1 MSYALPALAVFSLA
15 LVAGCTGPQ
24 QVVHYSCNRGMR
36 LDVTYEEATEIARVH
51 DMIGQVRVL
60 REISADATG
69 TVYGDSAVQ
78 LIRNNDG
85 TIVYAARDSH
95 HDSVTCAPPKLSA
108 ALASAFE
115 LAAVNP
121 AASLPAASSDRW

>member
-36 LDVTYEEATEIARVH
+36 LDVTYEEATHVARVH

-60 REISADATG
+60 PEISADASG
-69 TVYGDSAVQ
+69 TVYADRAVTFT
-78 LIRNNDG
+78 RNNDG
-85 TIVYAARDSH
+85 SVIYAALDSS
-95 HDSVTCAPPKLSA
+95 HDSVTCTPPKLTA
-108 ALASAFE
+108 ALQT
-115 LAAVNP
+115 
-121 AASLPAASSDRW
+121 D

>member
-1 MSYALPALAVFSLA
+1 MSYALPTLLVLSLA

-24 QVVHYSCNRGMR
+24 EVVHYSCTHGMR
-36 LDVTYEEATEIARVH
+36 LDVTYEEATQIARVH

-60 REISADATG
+60 SETSADATG
-69 TVYGDSAVQ
+69 TIYGDSAVQ

-85 TIVYAARDSH
+85 TVVYAARDSH

-108 ALASAFE
+108 ALVSAFE
-115 LAAVNP
+115 
-121 AASLPAASSDRW
+121 